1 MKRVEV
7 AITYLFSYSFDELEG
22 QFDDLKTDEE
32 YERAAY
38 IMLLNEDMNECEPND
53 IEVEVRRDN

>member
-22 QFDDLKTDEE
+22 QFDDLETDEE

-53 IEVEVRRDN
+53 IEVKVRRD

>member
-7 AITYLFSYSFDELEG
+7 AVTYLFTYSFDELEG
-22 QFDDLKTDEE
+22 QFDDLETDKD

-38 IMLLNEDMNECEPND
+38 IMLLGADMNECEPND
-53 IEVEVRRDN
+53 IEIEVRRD